1 MNVTVY
7 LGSSEGNRPV
17 FRQAVTELGTW
28 LGRSGHTL
36 IYGGSRV
43 GLMGA
48 LAEAVIAA
56 GGKVIGVEPRYF
68 VDGQIQY
75 DAIDQLIVTD
85 TMAQRKTLM
94 EEMADAF
101 IVLPGGVGTFEEF
114 FETLTLKLLGRHDK
128 PIALLNTR
136 GYYDAMY
143 AAIRSSVAGGFT
155 ARSCLDMIALCADP
169 EEALSAVEKT
179 PSAHAARGISEY
191 GR

>member
-17 FRQAVTELGTW
+17 FRQAVTALGTW

-48 LAEAVIAA
+48 LAEAVIEA

-85 TMAQRKTLM
+85 TMAQRKEKLR
-94 EEMADAF
+94 ELGDVFVAF
-101 IVLPGGVGTFEEF
+101 PGGIGTLEEIA
-114 FETLTLKLLGRHDK
+114 EVMTLNKIGQLPK
-128 PIALLNTR
+128 PFCLLNIE
-136 GYYDAMY
+136 GYYEPLRQFLGHMVKEGFLEEPWAREVFY
-143 AAIRSSVAGGFT
+143 ADSLA
-155 ARSCLDMIALCADP
+155 ALYSFIENKA
-169 EEALSAVEKT
+169 
-179 PSAHAARGISEY
+179 
-191 GR
+191 

>member
-1 MNVTVY
+1 MKVTVY

-75 DAIDQLIVTD
+75 DAID
-85 TMAQRKTLM
+85 
-94 EEMADAF
+94 
-101 IVLPGGVGTFEEF
+101 
-114 FETLTLKLLGRHDK
+114 
-128 PIALLNTR
+128 
-136 GYYDAMY
+136 
-143 AAIRSSVAGGFT
+143 
-155 ARSCLDMIALCADP
+155 
-169 EEALSAVEKT
+169 
-179 PSAHAARGISEY
+179 
-191 GR
+191 